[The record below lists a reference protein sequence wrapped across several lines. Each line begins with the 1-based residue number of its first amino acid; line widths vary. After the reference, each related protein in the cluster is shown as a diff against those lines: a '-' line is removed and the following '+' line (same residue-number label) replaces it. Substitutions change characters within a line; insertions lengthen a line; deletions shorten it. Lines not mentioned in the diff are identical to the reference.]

1 MNIALYGFMG
11 SGKTQLGKALALRMQ
26 YDFVDLDAEIERF
39 AKKSIRQIFQ
49 DEGEIAFRKIEHNVL
64 KDFIRKDTQDVILSL
79 GGGSILQPTNRKLLD
94 IRNYKK
100 IYLNVH
106 IDTLIARLRNERD
119 NRPLLQNIKETE
131 FDDYIKALFES
142 RRSVYEKNAD
152 LTIDIYKEDFITV
165 LDKLYMYL
173 NLS

>member
-142 RRSVYEKNAD
+142 RRAVYEQNAD